1 MQNNG
6 VKESLNYFEPAL
18 LNKLFKKV
26 IRRIT
31 VTYPK
36 IGQRRCL
43 KTEWCGCQPTQYL
56 GSKECF
62 DSAQT
67 LTFDPF

>member
-36 IGQRRCL
+36 IEQRRCL
-43 KTEWCGCQPTQYL
+43 KTEWCGMSTNTVFGQ
-56 GSKECF
+56 
-62 DSAQT
+62 
-67 LTFDPF
+67 